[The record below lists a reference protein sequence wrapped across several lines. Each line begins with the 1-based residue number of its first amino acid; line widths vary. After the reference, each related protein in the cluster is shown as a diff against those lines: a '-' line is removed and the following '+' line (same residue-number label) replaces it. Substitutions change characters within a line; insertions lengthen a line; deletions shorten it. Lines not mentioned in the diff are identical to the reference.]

1 MGGVQDV
8 GQDAARTV
16 RASRAY
22 QILVK
27 VGLVSYG
34 IVHLLVS
41 WVALRLALGERG
53 GAQASNEGALQ
64 TMASTP
70 LGAGL
75 MWVVAAG
82 LGTLVVWQLVRI
94 LIGFREFEEAK
105 RWRKRASAV
114 LRALIYGSLAAAS
127 ASIAVGAQRPGGDSK
142 ETLSAQLLA
151 MPGGTLLVGAVGL
164 AVIGYGVYQV
174 VKAVRN
180 KFNEDL
186 EVPLDGVPERLAQA
200 GFVAK
205 GLSLG
210 IVGGLF
216 LWAAATLDPAKA
228 GGLDQA
234 LRLVLE
240 RPFGPWLLGA
250 LAVGLGAYGVYCFFW
265 ATWAKNA

>member
-1 MGGVQDV
+1 MGGVKDV

-34 IVHLLVS
+34 IVHLLIS

-105 RWRKRASAV
+105 R
-114 LRALIYGSLAAAS
+114 YGSLAAAS

>member
-34 IVHLLVS
+34 IVHLLIS

-82 LGTLVVWQLVRI
+82 LGMLVVWQLVRI

-105 RWRKRASAV
+105 RWRKRTSAV

-127 ASIAVGAQRPGGDSK
+127 ASIAVGAQRP
-142 ETLSAQLLA
+142 ACVPQLIGFLV
-151 MPGGTLLVGAVGL
+151 LVGGCC
-164 AVIGYGVYQV
+164 
-174 VKAVRN
+174 
-180 KFNEDL
+180 
-186 EVPLDGVPERLAQA
+186 
-200 GFVAK
+200 
-205 GLSLG
+205 GLSDVFG
-210 IVGGLF
+210 VV
-216 LWAAATLDPAKA
+216 T
-228 GGLDQA
+228 QA
-234 LRLVLE
+234 QSHSDTSWV
-240 RPFGPWLLGA
+240 
-250 LAVGLGAYGVYCFFW
+250 
-265 ATWAKNA
+265 